1 MRIGVP
7 SLLLLAAVLGAKP
20 GLTAEVPSLNLRRL
34 DLPTDEAGGLFTE
47 PARAPGPWN
56 WNAAVVGSY
65 AHRLVVLEDDSGAEV
80 ALPVKHQL
88 SLDYAFGL
96 GLGDRVALGLLL
108 PSVLY
113 QRGSDVVDE
122 VTGAAPL
129 PTSALGDV
137 ALSAK
142 AVLLPAG

>member
-1 MRIGVP
+1 MPCTMPAATQMRTGVS
-7 SLLLLAAVLGAKP
+7 SLLLLASLLDAGPALA
-20 GLTAEVPSLNLRRL
+20 AEVPSLNLRRL

-56 WNAAVVGSY
+56 WNAAVVSSY

-80 ALPVKHQL
+80 ALPVEHQL

-108 PSVLY
+108 PSVVF
-113 QRGSDVVDE
+113 Q
-122 VTGAAPL
+122 
-129 PTSALGDV
+129 
-137 ALSAK
+137 
-142 AVLLPAG
+142 